1 MFIWNSIAMSN
12 IIDAYCVYCCAQK
25 MKQSTEKTKEI
36 TSKKAYNNRKRY
48 YLNTV
53 AMMHILRH
61 YTHINA
67 YKFSFLFLFFRDNG
81 ITVQILKYQLYCEG
95 FLTLLLLFVPIEND
109 VWISR
114 INRCLYSFA
123 ALVIQPL
130 FYLNG
135 DANFRNRVLQH
146 GLWRALKQELFQMN
160 TQIQPIAQ

>member
-1 MFIWNSIAMSN
+1 MKKIDQIKRSILYQVSDLNFSFCMILQFVNIEVCEGCYDIMFIWNSIAMSN

-67 YKFSFLFLFFRDNG
+67 YKFSFLFLE
-81 ITVQILKYQLYCEG
+81 TMELQ
-95 FLTLLLLFVPIEND
+95 
-109 VWISR
+109 SR
-114 INRCLYSFA
+114 F
-123 ALVIQPL
+123 
-130 FYLNG
+130 
-135 DANFRNRVLQH
+135 
-146 GLWRALKQELFQMN
+146 
-160 TQIQPIAQ
+160 

>member
-1 MFIWNSIAMSN
+1 MILQFVNIEFCEGCYDIMFIWNSIAMSN

-67 YKFSFLFLFFRDNG
+67 YKFSFLFLFLE
-81 ITVQILKYQLYCEG
+81 TMESQ
-95 FLTLLLLFVPIEND
+95 
-109 VWISR
+109 SR
-114 INRCLYSFA
+114 F
-123 ALVIQPL
+123 
-130 FYLNG
+130 
-135 DANFRNRVLQH
+135 
-146 GLWRALKQELFQMN
+146 
-160 TQIQPIAQ
+160 